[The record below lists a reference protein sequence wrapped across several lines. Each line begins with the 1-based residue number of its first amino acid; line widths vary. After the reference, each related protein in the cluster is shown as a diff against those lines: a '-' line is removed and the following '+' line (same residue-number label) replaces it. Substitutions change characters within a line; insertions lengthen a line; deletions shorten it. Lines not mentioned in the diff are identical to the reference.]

1 MSLSKITSNSLAAG
15 AITGDSF
22 NNFSIPTTKLANTT
36 VVAGDYGNTNT
47 AVSITI
53 SSIGVITRVANVS
66 IGGVSGGGGGGGSTE
81 SGFNPFLLAGM

>member
-1 MSLSKITSNSLAAG
+1 MSLSKIVGNSIQQG
-15 AITGDSF
+15 AITGESF
-22 NNFSIPTTKLANTT
+22 GDFSIPTAKLANTA

-53 SSIGVITRVANVS
+53 SSTGVITRVANVS
-66 IGGVSGGGGGGGSTE
+66 IGGVSGGGGGSTE

>member
-1 MSLSKITSNSLAAG
+1 MSLSKIVGNSIQQG
-15 AITGDSF
+15 AITGESF
-22 NNFSIPTTKLANTT
+22 GDFSIPTAKLANTA

-53 SSIGVITRVANVS
+53 SSTGVITRVANVS
-66 IGGVSGGGGGGGSTE
+66 IGGVSGGGGGGSTE